1 MSDAAGSTPAALV
14 WAVDKYYQLRGSR
27 MDRHRLADA
36 VAMLDAGGADWA
48 GLSRVLKEV
57 ELADLRVLA
66 QPDAARLPLLAHIGV
81 HGWGV
86 VVRAQGPDDWLIQT
100 PGGDVS
106 VPVEALRGCVAEIEL
121 PELGGAQGGEGG
133 KGSEGP
139 PKNSFSRALRK
150 AFSHRRTA
158 LTDVVLGS
166 LAINVISMALSFY
179 SMQVYDRVIPTQGL
193 STLQVLTIGTLL
205 ALAFEFALKVA
216 RSGVM
221 DAVVISVDAYLS
233 RHIFER
239 LLSVRVDKLP
249 GSVGT
254 LAAQMR
260 GYEQVRSFYTSSTLF
275 ALIDLPIGLMFM
287 AVIVALSGPLV
298 ALVPLTMLLAAVV
311 NGLVFRARFNALALT
326 GSNLSNK
333 KTGILV
339 EAVEGAETIKAGAG
353 GWKFLQRWMHVSR
366 AALQNESETRYNNDQ
381 LNYVTAVLTQLSYI
395 GIVTIGAWQAMEG
408 HLTTGGL
415 IAASILGGR
424 AMAPIATLP
433 SLLVQHAQ
441 AKAATQGLERLYALE
456 TDDGDGGRPLLPSA
470 LHGKYWLENVRFAY
484 PGPKGGPLALDIDKL
499 VITPGERIGILGPV
513 GSGKST
519 LLRLLSGLYEPQQ
532 GRVLLDDLN
541 IRQIDR
547 QTVSEQVGYL
557 QQDTRLFEGTLR
569 ENLLIGSLDPGDDA
583 IFTALKRTGLITLVA
598 GHPRGLELPITEGGR
613 GLSGGQRQLV
623 AFTRLLLTRPNI
635 YLLDEPTA
643 SMDDDLERRCLGVL
657 QQELTAGKTLVVVSH
672 KMSLLPLVNR
682 LIVVVGNK
690 VVMDSD
696 RESIVKRLSQPPSTR
711 QPAVVREADSLS
723 KA

>member
-1 MSDAAGSTPAALV
+1 MSDAGDSPAALV

-27 MDRHRLADA
+27 IDRHRLADA
-36 VAMLDAGGADWA
+36 VATLDADGADWA
-48 GLSRVLKEV
+48 GLSRVMKEV

-66 QPDAARLPLLAHIGV
+66 QPDVARLPLLAHIGL

-86 VVRAQGPDDWLIQT
+86 VVRAQGSDDWLMQT
-100 PGGDVS
+100 LNGEIS
-106 VPVEALRGCVAEIEL
+106 VPVEALRGSVAEIEL
-121 PELGGAQGGEGG
+121 PELAGAGGSDGAD
-133 KGSEGP
+133 GP
-139 PKNSFSRALRK
+139 PKNSFSRALSN

-166 LAINVISMALSFY
+166 IAINAISMALSFY

-193 STLQVLTIGTLL
+193 STLQVLAIGTLL
-205 ALAFEFALKVA
+205 ALAFELGLKLA

-221 DAVVISVDAYLS
+221 DAVVVSVDAYLS

-249 GSVGT
+249 ASVGT

-275 ALIDLPIGLMFM
+275 ALIDLPVGLMFM

-298 ALVPLTMLLAAVV
+298 ALVPLTMLAAAVL

-366 AALQNESETRYNNDQ
+366 AALQNESDTRHNNDH

-395 GIVTIGAWQAMEG
+395 GIVTVGAWQAIEG
-408 HLTTGGL
+408 NLTTGGL

-456 TDDGDGGRPLLPSA
+456 TDDGDGGRPLMPSV
-470 LHGKYWLENVRFAY
+470 LRGKYWLENVRFAY

-499 VITPGERIGILGPV
+499 AIAPGERIGILGPV

-519 LLRLLSGLYEPQQ
+519 LLRMLSGMYEPQQ

-547 QTVSEQVGYL
+547 QTVSEQVGYV

-569 ENLLIGSLDPGDDA
+569 DNLLIGSLDPGDDA
-583 IFTALKRTGLITLVA
+583 IFSALKRTGLITLVA

-657 QQELTAGKTLVVVSH
+657 QQEITPGKTLVVVTH
-672 KMSLLPLVNR
+672 KMTLLPLVNR

-696 RESIVKRLSQPPSTR
+696 RDSIVKRLSQPPPQQPT
-711 QPAVVREADSLS
+711 QPAVERGTDSLFE
-723 KA
+723 A

>member
-1 MSDAAGSTPAALV
+1 MSDTANASAALV
-14 WAVDKYYQLRGSR
+14 WSVDKYCQLRGSR
-27 MDRHRLADA
+27 IDRHRLADA
-36 VAMLDAGGADWA
+36 VAMLDADVADWA
-48 GLSRVLKEV
+48 GLSRVMKEV

-66 QPDAARLPLLAHIGV
+66 QPDVARLPLLAHIGL
-81 HGWGV
+81 HGWGL
-86 VVRAQGPDDWLIQT
+86 VVRAQGPDDWLMQT
-100 PGGDVS
+100 PCGEIS

-121 PELGGAQGGEGG
+121 PGLAGAD
-133 KGSEGP
+133 GSEGP
-139 PKNSFSRALRK
+139 AKNSFSRALRK

-166 LAINVISMALSFY
+166 VAINAISMALSFY

-193 STLQVLTIGTLL
+193 STLQVLAIGTLL
-205 ALAFEFALKVA
+205 ALAFEFSLKLA
-216 RSGVM
+216 RSSVM

-249 GSVGT
+249 GSVGS

-298 ALVPLTMLLAAVV
+298 ALVPLAMLLAAVL
-311 NGLVFRARFNALALT
+311 NGLFFRARFNALALT
-326 GSNLSNK
+326 GSHLSNK

-353 GWKFLQRWMHVSR
+353 GWKFLQRWMDVSR
-366 AALQNESETRYNNDQ
+366 AALKNETDTRRNNDQ

-395 GIVTIGAWQAMEG
+395 GIVTVGAWQAIEG

-441 AKAATQGLERLYALE
+441 AKAATQGLEHLYALE
-456 TDDGDGGRPLLPSA
+456 TDDGDGVRPLLPSA

-499 VITPGERIGILGPV
+499 VIAPGERIGILGPV

-532 GRVLLDDLN
+532 GRVLIDDLN

-583 IFTALKRTGLITLVA
+583 IFAALRRTGLITLVA

-623 AFTRLLLTRPNI
+623 AFTRLLLTRPNV

-657 QQELTAGKTLVVVSH
+657 QQELTPGKTLVVVSH

-696 RESIVKRLSQPPSTR
+696 RDTIVKRLSQPPPST
-711 QPAVVREADSLS
+711 QPVVAREADSLS

>member
-1 MSDAAGSTPAALV
+1 MSVAASAASATALV
-14 WAVDKYYQLRGSR
+14 WALDKYYQLRGSR
-27 MDRHRLADA
+27 IDRHRLTDS
-36 VAMLDAGGADWA
+36 VAAIDAGAADWA
-48 GLSRVLKEV
+48 GLSRMMKEV
-57 ELADLRVLA
+57 ELTDLRVLP
-66 QPDAARLPLLAHIGV
+66 QPDAARLPLLAHIAV

-86 VVRAQGPDDWLIQT
+86 LVKAQGPRDWLMQT
-100 PGGDVS
+100 AEGEIS

-121 PELGGAQGGEGG
+121 PELAGAGGHEGGEGL
-133 KGSEGP
+133 P
-139 PKNSFSRALRK
+139 RQSFTRALRT

-166 LAINVISMALSFY
+166 IAINAISMALSFY
-179 SMQVYDRVIPTQGL
+179 SMQVYDRVIPTQGF
-193 STLQVLTIGTLL
+193 STLQVLAIGTLL
-205 ALAFEFALKVA
+205 ALAFEFGLKVA

-249 GSVGT
+249 GSVGS
-254 LAAQMR
+254 LAAQIR

-275 ALIDLPIGLMFM
+275 ALIDLPVGLMFM

-298 ALVPLTMLLAAVV
+298 ALVPLTMLLAAVL

-366 AALQNESETRYNNDQ
+366 AALKNESDTRNNNDH

-395 GIVTIGAWQAMEG
+395 GIVTVGAWQAIEG
-408 HLTTGGL
+408 NLTTGGL

-484 PGPKGGPLALDIDKL
+484 PGPSGSPLALDIDKL
-499 VITPGERIGILGPV
+499 VIVPGERIGILGPV

-532 GRVLLDDLN
+532 GRVMIDDLN

-569 ENLLIGSLDPGDDA
+569 ENLLIGSLDPGDDV
-583 IFTALKRTGLITLVA
+583 IFTALKRSGLIMLVA
-598 GHPRGLELPITEGGR
+598 GHPRGLDLPITEGGR

-623 AFTRLLLTRPNI
+623 AFTRLLLTRPNV

-657 QQELTAGKTLVVVSH
+657 QQELEPGKTLVVVTH
-672 KMSLLPLVNR
+672 KMTLLPLVNR
-682 LIVVVGNK
+682 LVVVVGNK
-690 VVMDSD
+690 VVMDGD
-696 RESIVKRLSQPPSTR
+696 RDSIVKRLSPPSPQTK
-711 QPAVVREADSLS
+711 QSVGLPADSLTQ
-723 KA
+723 A

>member
-1 MSDAAGSTPAALV
+1 MSDTANAAAALV
-14 WAVDKYYQLRGSR
+14 WSVGKYYQLRGSR
-27 MDRHRLADA
+27 IDRHRLADA
-36 VAMLDAGGADWA
+36 VAMLDANVADWA
-48 GLSRVLKEV
+48 SLSRVMKDV

-66 QPDAARLPLLAHIGV
+66 QPDVARLPLLAHLGL
-81 HGWGV
+81 HGWGL
-86 VVRAQGPDDWLIQT
+86 VVRAQGPDDWLVQT
-100 PGGDVS
+100 PGGEIS

-121 PELGGAQGGEGG
+121 PGLAGAD
-133 KGSEGP
+133 GSEGGP
-139 PKNSFSRALRK
+139 GPAKNSFSRALRK

-158 LTDVVLGS
+158 LTDVVFGS
-166 LAINVISMALSFY
+166 VAINAISMALSFY

-193 STLQVLTIGTLL
+193 STLQVLAIGTLL
-205 ALAFEFALKVA
+205 ALAFELALKLA

-249 GSVGT
+249 GSVGS

-275 ALIDLPIGLMFM
+275 ALIDLPVGLMFM
-287 AVIVALSGPLV
+287 AVIVALAGPLV
-298 ALVPLTMLLAAVV
+298 ALVPLTMLLAAVL

-326 GSNLSNK
+326 GSHLSNK

-366 AALQNESETRYNNDQ
+366 AALHNESELRHNNDR

-395 GIVTIGAWQAMEG
+395 GIVTIGAWQAIEG

-441 AKAATQGLERLYALE
+441 AKAATQGLEHLYALE
-456 TDDGDGGRPLLPSA
+456 TDDGEGGRPLLPSV
-470 LHGKYWLENVRFAY
+470 LHGKYWLENVRFSY
-484 PGPKGGPLALDIDKL
+484 PGPKDSPLALDIDKL
-499 VITPGERIGILGPV
+499 VIAPGERVGILGPV

-532 GRVLLDDLN
+532 GRVLIDDLN

-547 QTVSEQVGYL
+547 QTVSEQIGYL

-583 IFTALKRTGLITLVA
+583 IFAALKRTGLITLVA
-598 GHPRGLELPITEGGR
+598 GHPRGLELLITEGGR

-623 AFTRLLLTRPNI
+623 AFTRLLLTRPNV

-643 SMDDDLERRCLGVL
+643 SMDNELEHRCLGVL
-657 QQELTAGKTLVVVSH
+657 QQELTPDKTLVVVSH

-696 RESIVKRLSQPPSTR
+696 RDTVVKRLSQPPPST
-711 QPAVVREADSLS
+711 PPVAAREADSLS

>member
-1 MSDAAGSTPAALV
+1 VLV
-14 WAVDKYYQLRGSR
+14 K
-27 MDRHRLADA
+27 
-36 VAMLDAGGADWA
+36 
-48 GLSRVLKEV
+48 
-57 ELADLRVLA
+57 
-66 QPDAARLPLLAHIGV
+66 
-81 HGWGV
+81 
-86 VVRAQGPDDWLIQT
+86 AQGPSDWLMQT
-100 PGGDVS
+100 SGGEIS

-121 PELGGAQGGEGG
+121 PELGRQDAGEGG
-133 KGSEGP
+133 DGKQGSSRQ
-139 PKNSFSRALRK
+139 SFTRALRH
-150 AFSHRRTA
+150 AFRHRRSA

-166 LAINVISMALSFY
+166 IAINAISMALSFY

-193 STLQVLTIGTLL
+193 STLQVLAVGTLL
-205 ALAFEFALKVA
+205 ALVFELGLKLA

-221 DAVVISVDAYLS
+221 DAVVVSVDSYLS

-249 GSVGT
+249 GSVGS

-287 AVIVALSGPLV
+287 AAILALSGPLV
-298 ALVPLTMLLAAVV
+298 ALVPLTLLAVAVV
-311 NGLVFRARFNALALT
+311 NGLVFRSRFNALALT

-353 GWKFLQRWMHVSR
+353 GWKFLQRWMHISR
-366 AALQNESETRYNNDQ
+366 SALQNESDLRHNNDY
-381 LNYVTAVLTQLSYI
+381 LGYVTAVLTQLSYI
-395 GIVTIGAWQAMEG
+395 GIVTVGAWQAIEG

-441 AKAATQGLERLYALE
+441 AKAATQGLERLYALP
-456 TDDGDGGRPLLPSA
+456 TDAGDGDGDGGRALLPSV

-484 PGPKGGPLALDIDKL
+484 PGPMGSPLALDIDKL
-499 VITPGERIGILGPV
+499 VIAPGERIGILGPI

-532 GRVLLDDLN
+532 GRVLIDDLN

-583 IFTALKRTGLITLVA
+583 IFSALKRSGLIALVA

-623 AFTRLLLTRPNI
+623 AFTRLLLTRPNV

-657 QQELTAGKTLVVVSH
+657 QQELTPGKTLVVVTH
-672 KMSLLPLVNR
+672 KMSLLPLVTR

-696 RESIVKRLSQPPSTR
+696 RDSIVKRLSQPPPAAG
-711 QPAVVREADSLS
+711 QPSVSRDANSL
-723 KA
+723 AQA